1 MSFKMIMLG
10 VLKEDI
16 KMYEEKYHSVVHNHL
31 LNDDYYL
38 FRAKCA
44 DKFYW
49 KYIKDGKVL
58 DFGCGLGQNIFL
70 HKDRSVGYDVSK
82 FAVDKCKE
90 KGIEIKEK
98 FVKNEF
104 DGVLCVHVLEHL
116 KNPHDTLS
124 KLHNLLKENGRL
136 VIVLPYSLT
145 NKPIKEFK
153 SDIARHYYNWNFN
166 SMNELLNGVGF
177 KIIVNK
183 FNYAY
188 GYSKLYKLPFG
199 IAIALLKLLGR
210 LNNRREMI
218 IVVEK

>member
-1 MSFKMIMLG
+1 MSYLITMLEA
-10 VLKEDI
+10 LKEDI

-177 KIIVNK
+177 KIILNK

-188 GYSKLYKLPFG
+188 GYSIFYRFPFDIG
-199 IAIALLKLLGR
+199 NRLLQISGFLR
-210 LNNRREMI
+210 NRKEMI
-218 IVVEK
+218 IVAEK